1 MGFFS
6 KIFKGIKKVVKKIG
20 KGIKSAF
27 KKFGKFMGKIGILGK
42 VAMFFIMPHVAGMFG
57 NAFMGTAGALAG
69 NTVGGALGA
78 IGQAAGRV
86 MEFVGNTVKT
96 AGNAFN
102 NITKGVTDT
111 LGNFAKTAGKKLGLE
126 GEMFT
131 NAADTFFGEGDSAFG
146 RSFGEESRF
155 QNLTKD
161 FSKAIDDTV
170 RESSPNSKD
179 FGSLSSDQIKTI
191 KGASIE
197 DFESIGFKTKGN
209 VGDISYDF
217 GDKQL
222 FLDVDSLA
230 KLNEAGLG
238 EKFMPFQTGETVQK
252 SLLSRVGDIGTA
264 VVEGVKQIPENIVSR
279 VEEFATDPV
288 GQTFE
293 GFEERYQDSAQT
305 RLLQEIGIE
314 EKPQYEQTNIS
325 NVAYVPSMDS
335 FFASPIQT
343 ADIMNPRAFEQQVL
357 NNPDPFGYTA
367 FQYNQYMSSRVA

>member
-1 MGFFS
+1 S

-27 KKFGKFMGKIGILGK
+27 KKFGKFMGKVGMLGK

-57 NAFMGTAGALAG
+57 NAFMGAAGALTG

-78 IGQAAGRV
+78 VGQAAGKV

-170 RESSPNSKD
+170 KESSPNAKVAETQETIID
-179 FGSLSSDQIKTI
+179 VDADDVIDVTKQKPDSLLGRTFT
-191 KGASIE
+191 A
-197 DFESIGFKTKGN
+197 
-209 VGDISYDF
+209 VGDAI
-217 GDKQL
+217 K
-222 FLDVDSLA
+222 
-230 KLNEAGLG
+230 EA
-238 EKFMPFQTGETVQK
+238 
-252 SLLSRVGDIGTA
+252 
-264 VVEGVKQIPENIVSR
+264 PEQIVSR
-279 VEEFATDPV
+279 IEEFATDPV

>member
-27 KKFGKFMGKIGILGK
+27 NKFGKFMGKVGILGK
-42 VAMFFIMPHVAGMFG
+42 VAMFFIMPNVAAMFG
-57 NAFMGTAGALAG
+57 DAFMGAASALAG

-78 IGQAAGRV
+78 VGQAAGRV
-86 MEFVGNTVKT
+86 MEFVGNTVQT

-111 LGNFAKTAGKKLGLE
+111 LGNFAKTAGKKLGLK

-146 RSFGEESRF
+146 KSFGEKSRF

-170 RESSPNSKD
+170 KGSSPNFKPTEQTEISLSESDKKFAKSGTITD
-179 FGSLSSDQIKTI
+179 LKRDLENVIADKKFQQSETIQNLGISLQEAIQNQKSLSST
-191 KGASIE
+191 
-197 DFESIGFKTKGN
+197 
-209 VGDISYDF
+209 
-217 GDKQL
+217 
-222 FLDVDSLA
+222 
-230 KLNEAGLG
+230 
-238 EKFMPFQTGETVQK
+238 P
-252 SLLSRVGDIGTA
+252 SLLSRFGTA
-264 VVEGVKQIPENIVSR
+264 VVEGVKQIPEDIVSR

-305 RLLQEIGIE
+305 RLLQEIGVE

-335 FFASPIQT
+335 FFSAPIQAPET
-343 ADIMNPRAFEQQVL
+343 MNARAFEQQVL
-357 NNPDPFGYTA
+357 NNPDPYGFTA

>member
-27 KKFGKFMGKIGILGK
+27 KKFGKFMGKVGILGK
-42 VAMFFIMPHVAGMFG
+42 VAMFFIMPNVAAMFG
-57 NAFMGTAGALAG
+57 DAFMGAAGALAG

-170 RESSPNSKD
+170 KESSPD
-179 FGSLSSDQIKTI
+179 FKPTKQAEISLSESDKQYAESGAMADLRGQLEEAIKNQKSLSST
-191 KGASIE
+191 
-197 DFESIGFKTKGN
+197 
-209 VGDISYDF
+209 
-217 GDKQL
+217 
-222 FLDVDSLA
+222 
-230 KLNEAGLG
+230 
-238 EKFMPFQTGETVQK
+238 P
-252 SLLSRVGDIGTA
+252 SLLSRFGTA
-264 VVEGVKQIPENIVSR
+264 VVEGVKEIPENIVSS

-305 RLLQEIGIE
+305 KLLQEIGIE
-314 EKPQYEQTNIS
+314 E
-325 NVAYVPSMDS
+325 
-335 FFASPIQT
+335 
-343 ADIMNPRAFEQQVL
+343 
-357 NNPDPFGYTA
+357 
-367 FQYNQYMSSRVA
+367 